1 MFASGLWILAG
12 PFMGE
17 MCVVQARC
25 SERLAVRI
33 CLSARKIFSFWVKP
47 FRKNLHTFFDS
58 YFIIC
63 KLSENIWKPDSQ
75 KTSERCN
82 ENICD
87 RVKEILILG
96 KGAFAENKKN
106 FLAEL
111 LAGGLSM
118 SSQPPARRRL
128 AVFPNVT
135 KKASIF

>member
-1 MFASGLWILAG
+1 MDFVRPLYGRKVRGAGAVFWEVGGPNLPFRQKNILFLG
-12 PFMGE
+12 K
-17 MCVVQARC
+17 
-25 SERLAVRI
+25 S
-33 CLSARKIFSFWVKP
+33 P

-63 KLSENIWKPDSQ
+63 KLSENIFWKPDSQ

-111 LAGGLSM
+111 LAGGLEHG
-118 SSQPPARRRL
+118 SQPPARRRL
-128 AVFPNVT
+128 AVFLNVT
-135 KKASIF
+135 RKASIF